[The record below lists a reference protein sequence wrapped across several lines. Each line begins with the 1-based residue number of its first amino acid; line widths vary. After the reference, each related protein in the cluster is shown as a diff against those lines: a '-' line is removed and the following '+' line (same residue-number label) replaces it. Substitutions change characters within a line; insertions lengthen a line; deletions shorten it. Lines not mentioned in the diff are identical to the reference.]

1 MSTNRMRIWM
11 FQCYPGSTS
20 GVTKGT
26 SSLALL
32 RQRAAHI
39 AAVLDLAGSALL
51 HDVSALHTCM
61 SLL

>member
-1 MSTNRMRIWM
+1 M
-11 FQCYPGSTS
+11 FQCYPGSTP

-26 SSLALL
+26 NSLALL

-39 AAVLDLAGSALL
+39 AAVLLAGSALL

-61 SLL
+61 SML